1 MNPYRIGIGF
11 PWLLVITYKKL
22 LQAYQKLQYE
32 RILLPDLVISR
43 IPGAEV
49 TKNQEVKHA

>member
-1 MNPYRIGIGF
+1 M
-11 PWLLVITYKKL
+11 
-22 LQAYQKLQYE
+22 QYE
-32 RILLPDLVISR
+32 RVLPPDLVISR